1 MQRKTNILSLAMM
14 AIVLLLG
21 IFMPSLPNLDDG
33 DENVGCA
40 AVMPHVTRKTA
51 NDTATDQRRL
61 TNTERTFHTERY
73 AAASHSSY
81 DLSAAPALFLS
92 QVTPPLRP

>member
-14 AIVLLLG
+14 AVVLLLG
-21 IFMPSLPNLDDG
+21 VFMPSLPNLDDG

-40 AVMPHVTRKTA
+40 AVLPHVARNTA
-51 NDTATDQRRL
+51 SDEASDQQRL
-61 TNTERTFHTERY
+61 TNTELVVQ
-73 AAASHSSY
+73 AARRAVASHAEY

-92 QVTPPLRP
+92 QVSPPLRP